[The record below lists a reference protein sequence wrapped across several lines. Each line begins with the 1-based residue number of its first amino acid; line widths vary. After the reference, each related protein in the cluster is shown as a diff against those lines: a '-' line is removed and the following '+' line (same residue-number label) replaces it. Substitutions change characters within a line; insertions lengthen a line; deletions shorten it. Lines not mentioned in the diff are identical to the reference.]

1 MVRGSPRHSQSNGG
15 IERTNLT
22 VENKLGAWMKDN
34 NSTKWSVGCKI
45 VQWRINTQI
54 NRAVGNKTPYYL
66 AFGQKPRVGISN
78 LPLSE
83 GLLNSLSNERQLNR
97 TFDNDDAD
105 DADNNDADDDDDED
119 NNGDNDN
126 NNNNDGD
133 DGDGDNIVNN
143 NDGDN
148 NNNNNNN
155 DADADDD
162 DDLQYW

>member
-15 IERTNLT
+15 IERPNLT

-54 NRAVGNKTPYYL
+54 NRAVGNKTPYHL

-83 GLLNSLSNERQLNR
+83 GLLNSLSTERQLNR

-105 DADNNDADDDDDED
+105 DADDSR
-119 NNGDNDN
+119 
-126 NNNNDGD
+126 
-133 DGDGDNIVNN
+133 
-143 NDGDN
+143 
-148 NNNNNNN
+148 
-155 DADADDD
+155 
-162 DDLQYW
+162 